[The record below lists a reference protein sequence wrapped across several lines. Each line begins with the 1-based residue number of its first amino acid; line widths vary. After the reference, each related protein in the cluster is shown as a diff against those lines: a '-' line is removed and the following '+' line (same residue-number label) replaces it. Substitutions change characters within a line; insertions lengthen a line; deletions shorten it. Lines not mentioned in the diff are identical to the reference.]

1 MRGFIESGVEFKN
14 KNGYKAKVE
23 EYISWDNVIISFPEG
38 EGSIRIRSTHLKSG
52 NFKSPFEPTVSGVG
66 YLGIGKY
73 KVKYSSGELTPE
85 YKLWVNMIRR
95 CYEQNPKFKV
105 ATYLKVFVC
114 DSWKNFQMFA
124 EWCRQNEYFNVGY
137 SLDKDLLS
145 GGNKVYSPETCC
157 FIPQSIN
164 IAISNRKGN
173 SGVFYREDRRK
184 YSSYINKFGKR
195 FYLGC
200 YEDISCAKECFRKQK
215 ESYIKQLADLW
226 FGNIETRVYDAL
238 YKWEVVDEET

>member
-1 MRGFIESGVEFKN
+1 MRRFIESGAEFIN

-38 EGSIRIRSTHLKSG
+38 EGSIRIRSTHLKNG
-52 NFKSPFEPTVSGVG
+52 DFKSPFERTISGVG
-66 YLGIGKY
+66 YLGIGKF
-73 KVKYSSGELTPE
+73 KVRDSLGEITPE

-95 CYEQNPKFKV
+95 CYERNPKFKEV
-105 ATYLKVFVC
+105 TYLEVSVC
-114 DSWKNFQMFA
+114 DRWKNFQLFA

-145 GGNKVYSPETCC
+145 KGKKAYSPETCC

-164 IAISNRKGN
+164 IAISNRKGK

-195 FYLGC
+195 FYLGS
-200 YEDISCAKECFRKQK
+200 YEDTSCAEDCYRKHK
-215 ESYIKQLADLW
+215 ESHIKQLAELW
-226 FGNIETRVYDAL
+226 FGNIETRAYDAL
-238 YKWEVVDEET
+238 YNWKVER

>member
-1 MRGFIESGVEFKN
+1 MKGFIESGVEFKN
-14 KNGYKAKVE
+14 KKGYKAKVE
-23 EYISWDNVIISFPEG
+23 KYISWDNVIISFPEG
-38 EGSIRIRSTHLKSG
+38 EGGVRIRSYHLKNG
-52 NFKSPFEPTVSGVG
+52 DFKSPFERTISGVG
-66 YLGIGKY
+66 YLGIGKF
-73 KVKYSSGELTPE
+73 KVRDSLGELTPE

-95 CYEQNPKFKV
+95 CYERNPKFKE
-105 ATYLKVFVC
+105 AAYLKVSVC
-114 DSWKNFQMFA
+114 DSWQNFQFFA

-145 GGNKVYSPETCC
+145 KGNKVYSPETCC

-164 IAISNRKGN
+164 TAISNRKGK

-195 FYLGC
+195 FYLGS
-200 YEDISCAKECFRKQK
+200 YEDISCAEDCFRKQK

-226 FGNIETRVYDAL
+226 FGNIETRAYDAL
-238 YKWEVVDEET
+238 YNWQVE